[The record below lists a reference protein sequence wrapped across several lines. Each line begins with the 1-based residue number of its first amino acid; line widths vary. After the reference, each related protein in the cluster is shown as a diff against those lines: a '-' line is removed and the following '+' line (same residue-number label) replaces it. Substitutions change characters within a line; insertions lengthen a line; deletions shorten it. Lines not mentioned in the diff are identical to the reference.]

1 MAMETYLQI
10 ERVYFKNHFFI
21 HVFIAAGLCLV
32 SPLLMGVE
40 NLDPY
45 QTAKV
50 LEMFFCFNGII
61 LCVPVFLPDF
71 DLSIREL
78 LESKK
83 TPMLIVHVL
92 RLLQSLLV
100 LAGML
105 LIFLFFLKQ
114 HNCDFDFWKYFWG
127 AMADC
132 LFLGGMGLVIYSI
145 SDYVTMAYMIPFLYY
160 IMNIGGKKYL
170 GKFYLFSMMTGSF
183 EENWYLLSGAV
194 VFFMMAMGYRM
205 WSYHWK

>member
-1 MAMETYLQI
+1 MEICLQI
-10 ERVYFKNHFFI
+10 EKVYFKHHFFLP
-21 HVFIAAGLCLV
+21 VFIVSGLCLL

-50 LEMFFCFNGII
+50 MEMFFSLMGLI

-83 TPMLIVHVL
+83 VPMLMLHIL

-100 LAGML
+100 LTVIL
-105 LIFLFFLKQ
+105 LVFLSFLRQK
-114 HNCDFDFWKYFWG
+114 NCSFPFWEYFLG
-127 AMADC
+127 TMADC
-132 LFLGGMGLVIYSI
+132 LFLGGMGLVVYSI

-160 IMNIGGKKYL
+160 IMNIGGGKYL

-183 EENWYLLSGAV
+183 EETWYLLAV
-194 VFFMMAMGYRM
+194 ALVFLTVAVGYRT
-205 WSYHWK
+205 WNWRFR